1 MLHLHQMKK
10 FIHILIAGLFLF
22 TTTGFTIT
30 KHYCGGNLV
39 DVAINAT
46 PEACCDVNEGGC
58 CTDESETFQLKENVT
73 PVQSIDLD
81 QEFSFDIQILVNDL
95 FEVNLPQISESNSC
109 FEINIPPPDVTA
121 FLADIQSFR
130 L

>member
-1 MLHLHQMKK
+1 MKK

-30 KHYCGGNLV
+30 KHYCSGNLV
-39 DVAINAT
+39 DVAINSA
-46 PEACCDVNEGGC
+46 PESCCGDDGGGC

-81 QEFSFDIQILVNDL
+81 QEFSFEIQMLVNDL
-95 FEVNLPQISESNSC
+95 FEVNLPEISESSSY
-109 FEINIPPPDVTA
+109 FEINIPPPDVRA

>member
-1 MLHLHQMKK
+1 MKR
-10 FIHILIAGLFLF
+10 FINIIVAGLFLV

-46 PEACCDVNEGGC
+46 PKTCCDINKGGC

-81 QEFSFDIQILVNDL
+81 QEFSFDIQVLVNDL
-95 FEVNLPQISESNSC
+95 FEVNLPEISESDFY
-109 FEINIPPPDVTA
+109 FEINIPPPDIRA

>member
-1 MLHLHQMKK
+1 MKK
-10 FIHILIAGLFLF
+10 FIHILIASLFLI

-39 DVAINAT
+39 DVAINTA
-46 PEACCDVNEGGC
+46 PESCCDTNEGGC

-81 QEFSFDIQILVNDL
+81 QEFSFEIQVLVNDL
-95 FEVNLPQISESNSC
+95 FEVNIPEISLFNSI
-109 FEINIPPPDVTA
+109 FETDIPPPTLSV